1 MRDKMARIRT
11 LLANERTLLAYAP
24 TAIMLAASGVTLIKL
39 LYHETGFLYLGFALV
54 LASVLV
60 MVLDTSG
67 SGGWMY
73 ISESRGPKTGP
84 SANKHAHNEKR
95 NAERKWRC

>member
-11 LLANERTLLAYAP
+11 LLANERTLLVYAR

-60 MVLDTSG
+60 MVLGYIRFRRMYVHIREPG
-67 SGGWMY
+67 SKDW
-73 ISESRGPKTGP
+73 P
-84 SANKHAHNEKR
+84 
-95 NAERKWRC
+95 